1 MSDYRDFILF
11 ERRYKSS
18 AHSELFRAIDFKK
31 LDSKEGLNC
40 F

>member
-18 AHSELFRAIDFKK
+18 AHSELFRAIDFKNVTLK
-31 LDSKEGLNC
+31 FIIK
-40 F
+40 